1 MKKGFQSRSLGASG
15 VTEIRGELEAIW
27 RAGVAAVEGKSAVQT
42 ALARMAPPAP
52 DLIVA
57 VGKAAASMARAAL
70 DHFGADAPCL
80 VATKTDHAAEAGLP
94 NGVEVIEASHPV
106 PDAMSLKAG
115 DRVLENV
122 SAMQAGTHLLLLVSG
137 GASSLV
143 EVLEDGLTL
152 DDLAAEN
159 ERLLAAGLDIHAMN
173 RRRKE
178 LSRIKGGKLLGA
190 FQGARA
196 TVLVISDV
204 EGDDVG
210 VIGSGIGSAPPAPG
224 FDYVGEVVAS
234 NAIARAA
241 ASREAERL
249 GRRVLSSEETLYCD
263 VTEAADRIAATL
275 DDTAGIRIWG
285 GEPTVVLPET
295 PGEGGRNQALALGV
309 AKRIAGRSGTWVL
322 VAGTDGSDG
331 PTRAAGGLVD
341 GSTWRPEAAE
351 HLARAD
357 SGPYLERQGA
367 LFVTGPTGTNVMD
380 LAVAIT
386 EV

>member
-1 MKKGFQSRSLGASG
+1 M
-15 VTEIRGELEAIW
+15 TEIKGELEAIW
-27 RAGVAAVEGKSAVQT
+27 RAGVAAVEGKTAVAT
-42 ALARMAPPAP
+42 ALSRMDLAQP
-52 DLIVA
+52 DQIVA

-70 DHFGADAPCL
+70 DHFGADTPCL
-80 VATKTDHAAEAGLP
+80 VATKTDHAAEADLP
-94 NGVEVIEASHPV
+94 SGVEVIEASHPV

-115 DRVLENV
+115 ARVLETV
-122 SAMQAGTHLLLLVSG
+122 SGMKSGQHLLLLVSG

-143 EVLEDGLTL
+143 EVLDDGLTL

-178 LSRIKGGKLLGA
+178 LSRVKGGKLLGA
-190 FQGARA
+190 FSGDRA

-204 EGDDVG
+204 EGDDIG
-210 VIGSGIGSAPPAPG
+210 VIGSGIGAAPLSPA
-224 FDYVGEVVAS
+224 FEYTGEVVAS

-241 ASREAERL
+241 AAKEAERL
-249 GRRVLSSEETLYCD
+249 GRRVLSSKETLYCD
-263 VTEAADRIAATL
+263 VAEAADRIATDL
-275 DDTAGIRIWG
+275 DKTEGVRIWG
-285 GEPTVVLPET
+285 GEPTVVLPDD
-295 PGEGGRNQALALGV
+295 PGEGGRNQALALRV
-309 AKRIAGRSGTWVL
+309 AERIAGRSGTSVL

-341 GSTWRPEAAE
+341 GSTWSPEAAQ

-357 SGPYLERQGA
+357 SGPYLDRRGA

>member
-1 MKKGFQSRSLGASG
+1 M
-15 VTEIRGELEAIW
+15 
-27 RAGVAAVEGKSAVQT
+27 
-42 ALARMAPPAP
+42 
-52 DLIVA
+52 
-57 VGKAAASMARAAL
+57 
-70 DHFGADAPCL
+70 
-80 VATKTDHAAEAGLP
+80 
-94 NGVEVIEASHPV
+94 
-106 PDAMSLKAG
+106 
-115 DRVLENV
+115 
-122 SAMQAGTHLLLLVSG
+122 
-137 GASSLV
+137 
-143 EVLEDGLTL
+143 
-152 DDLAAEN
+152 
-159 ERLLAAGLDIHAMN
+159 
-173 RRRKE
+173 
-178 LSRIKGGKLLGA
+178 
-190 FQGARA
+190 
-196 TVLVISDV
+196 
-204 EGDDVG
+204 
-210 VIGSGIGSAPPAPG
+210 
-224 FDYVGEVVAS
+224 VAS

-263 VTEAADRIAATL
+263 VTDAADRIAATL
-275 DDTAGIRIWG
+275 DDTAGVRIWG

-351 HLARAD
+351 HLVQAD

-367 LFVTGPTGTNVMD
+367 LFVTGPTVTNVMD